1 MQADKTPQ
9 FREFQKF
16 CNSLDGNVPSGEV
29 GSMLHVCTQS
39 GNF

>member
-16 CNSLDGNVPSGEV
+16 CNSWWQCAQWRSWVNAACLYTIWQ
-29 GSMLHVCTQS
+29 LL
-39 GNF
+39 